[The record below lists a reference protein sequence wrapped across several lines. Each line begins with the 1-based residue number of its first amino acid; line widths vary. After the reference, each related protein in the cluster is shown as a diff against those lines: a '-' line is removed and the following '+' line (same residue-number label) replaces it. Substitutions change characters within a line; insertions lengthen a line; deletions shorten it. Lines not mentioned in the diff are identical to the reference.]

1 MPKAEEETPENDM
14 EVIPEEDEG
23 NGDDGEADGPADGAP
38 ALPTSSTTGPTAIT
52 GKGTLVSTTPSGTT
66 MTCIIL
72 GQGGNLCR
80 GCLLV
85 PSTVRRWEVQIYM
98 SLFLHESVVC
108 GIDFSNILQ
117 GHMCF

>member
-1 MPKAEEETPENDM
+1 MQQKAKPKAVRRQEAAVMPKAEEETPENDM

-72 GQGGNLCR
+72 GQGGNLCC

-85 PSTVRRWEVQIYM
+85 PQTVCRWEV
-98 SLFLHESVVC
+98 H
-108 GIDFSNILQ
+108 GIHVPLW
-117 GHMCF
+117 H